1 MDYTRAANL
10 AKLQRCVAA
19 YRKPP
24 VLCQCDSEV
33 PMKALLRLDTLFY
46 SLLSYN
52 RRVEEGRT
60 ASARAFRAQLTSVL
74 TFLAW
79 LTGGR

>member
-24 VLCQCDSEV
+24 VLCQCEV
-33 PMKALLRLDTLFY
+33 PMKALLRLYTLFY

-52 RRVEEGRT
+52 RRVKEGRT